1 MGVCCTCC
9 LWNPDQGQRSEGRL
23 KHKENISISLQMRS
37 VIWGCFFYIPF
48 SLLKLRP
55 VILFLLFTSPD
66 SSFHNKH
73 EEALQQFSCRM
84 RKEICVNDNRL
95 VGYVKETYSALG
107 EKFLKD
113 LLTYCK
119 SVGIIMN
126 KHADGSQ
133 RRTGTVFRVGS
144 HFVLTNYHVVQSI
157 AGQWLNL
164 IKDWWYVTSV
174 IG

>member
-1 MGVCCTCC
+1 
-9 LWNPDQGQRSEGRL
+9 
-23 KHKENISISLQMRS
+23 MRS
-37 VIWGCFFYIPF
+37 VIGVLLLYSFFIIKIKTS
-48 SLLKLRP
+48 SLS
-55 VILFLLFTSPD
+55 LLFTSPD
-66 SSFHNKH
+66 TSFHNKH

-84 RKEICVNDNRL
+84 RKEICVDDIKL

-107 EKFLKD
+107 EKFLKH

-119 SVGIIMN
+119 SVGIIMS

-157 AGQWLNL
+157 AGQ
-164 IKDWWYVTSV
+164 
-174 IG
+174 